1 MRTANTL
8 REWCSNGGGSAYPD
22 PMSGGGARRTE
33 LPPSGSLRRS
43 AALFRAFRAEQSDP
57 ERFYGLLAAD
67 SARQVSEFADLAGRT
82 VLDVGGGPGYFGDA
96 FRSYG
101 ATYFAVDADLGELSA
116 REAPGPGT
124 VLGSALAL
132 PVRAGSVD
140 VCYSSNVLEHVA
152 RPDAMAAE
160 MVRVTRQGGTVMLS
174 FTTWLSPWGGHET
187 SPWHYLGGHRAARR
201 YERRTGRA
209 PKNQYGDSLF
219 AVSAGHMLRWAKQRQ
234 DTEIIAV
241 LPRYHPTWARWLVT
255 VPGLREVAVWNLLV
269 VLRKR

>member
-1 MRTANTL
+1 
-8 REWCSNGGGSAYPD
+8 
-22 PMSGGGARRTE
+22 MSGVRAVTTD
-33 LPPSGSLRRS
+33 LPRSGSLRRS
-43 AALFRAFRAEQSDP
+43 AGLFRAFRAEQTDP
-57 ERFYGLLAAD
+57 ARFYGLLAAD
-67 SARQVSEFADLAGRT
+67 SARQVDEFAHLAGRT
-82 VLDVGGGPGYFGDA
+82 LLDVGGGPGYFGAA
-96 FRSYG
+96 FRAYG
-101 ATYFAVDADLGELSA
+101 ATYLAVDSDLDELTA

-132 PVRAGSVD
+132 PVRAESVD
-140 VCYSSNVLEHVA
+140 VCFSSNVLEHVA
-152 RPDAMAAE
+152 APEVMADE
-160 MVRVTRQGGTVMLS
+160 MVRVTRPGGTVLLS

-201 YERRTGRA
+201 YERRTGRP
-209 PKNQYGDSLF
+209 PKNLYGTSLF
-219 AVSAGHMLRWAKQRQ
+219 AVSAGRMLRWARQRQ

>member
-1 MRTANTL
+1 
-8 REWCSNGGGSAYPD
+8 
-22 PMSGGGARRTE
+22 MSGAGAVRAD

-43 AALFRAFRAEQSDP
+43 AALFRAFRAEQADP
-57 ERFYGLLAAD
+57 EGFYGLLAAD

-82 VLDVGGGPGYFGDA
+82 VLDVGGGPGYFADA

-101 ATYFAVDADLGELSA
+101 AAYVAVDSDLGELSA
-116 REAPGPGT
+116 RDVPGPST

-132 PVRAGSVD
+132 PVRSGSVD
-140 VCYSSNVLEHVA
+140 VCFSSNVLEHVA
-152 RPDAMAAE
+152 APEAMAGE
-160 MVRVTRQGGTVMLS
+160 MVRVTRRGGTVLLS

-201 YERRTGRA
+201 YERRTGRP
-209 PKNQYGDSLF
+209 PKNLFGVSLF
-219 AVSAGHMLRWAKQRQ
+219 AVSAGRMLRWAKKRN
-234 DTEIIAV
+234 DAEIIAV
-241 LPRYHPTWARWLVT
+241 LPRYHPTWAMWLAK